1 MKREKNRVYVS
12 KTGEMI
18 KLFTTALENN
28 LGVKLKSNY
37 PKNKRIEKLQTGK
50 FKGSD
55 LKYVIN
61 GLDLIKML
69 GDIGID
75 RVIQQLKSK
84 QDLSED
90 DAKKILYLHLSKK
103 TMLGFVDGLNKNVRS
118 EYVTKREIAQL
129 QDLYDIVRNSR
140 DGVITKESIRIEV
153 DENGNKREIKSEVPM
168 TEQEII
174 DILGNYRYRL
184 FEIKDREFSEYTGL
198 GLSILNL
205 LGSMYFMQTDEK
217 SKRISKNVGLSAIIE
232 VSALLANKYL
242 YRDYGEKV
250 YKNERNSRNLQY
262 DLAQHERISISEE
275 EKVLDEASGYLKN
288 AKNEKE
294 KITNKSNFINLLSTA
309 SIALVL
315 GKSAF
320 NELKNNDKN
329 IATALSKIL
338 IDYSISFNMINE
350 ITKNIN
356 SMFGFSEHKNE
367 LKDLEGLLENIV
379 TQIEEKQ
386 DPLVEVQGPFNSMEI
401 KDLHGKFYPQK
412 DYETGEKIYG
422 HKLDVPEFHIKRGEV
437 VLLSG
442 KSGRGKST
450 FIRLLKR
457 GDINNRLSLK
467 IDGKENVDKLGRQFF
482 AIKADRTLGTN
493 TNLLK
498 QLTGKESISEL
509 SDKEIQKL
517 EKVLDDVNMRSEN
530 ILEELASQN
539 YKQFSTGQQKR
550 LVLAQ
555 ALYKTDNNISVI
567 LVDEPVGNVEDS
579 LIDEQ
584 LKVISEYARKSGAMT
599 ILTTHRVDLAEKY
612 VDRRYHI
619 GDDGVLREVSI
630 DKNKNDGNIVQD
642 EVDL

>member
-1 MKREKNRVYVS
+1 MKKKNNRVYVS
-12 KTGEMI
+12 KPGEMI
-18 KLFTTALENN
+18 KIFTLALEKN
-28 LGVKLKSNY
+28 LGLKLKSNHA
-37 PKNKRIEKLQTGK
+37 KNKRIEKLQTGK
-50 FKGSD
+50 FEGSD

-75 RVIQQLKSK
+75 RVIQQIRSK
-84 QDLSED
+84 QDLSEE

-103 TMLGFVDGLNKNVRS
+103 PMLSFIDGLNKNVRS

-129 QDLYDIVRNSR
+129 ENLYDIIRNSR
-140 DGVITKESIRIEV
+140 DGVITKESVRIEV

-174 DILGNYRYRL
+174 DILGNYRNRL
-184 FEIKDREFSEYTGL
+184 FEIKDREFSEYSGL

-205 LGSMYFMQTDEK
+205 LGSMYFMQTDEN
-217 SKRISKNVGLSAIIE
+217 SKKISKNVGLSAIIE
-232 VSALLANKYL
+232 VSTLLANKYL

-262 DLAQHERISISEE
+262 DLAQNEKISISEE
-275 EKVLDEASGYLKN
+275 EEELSEAAKYLIT
-288 AKNEKE
+288 AKNERE
-294 KITNKSNFINLLSTA
+294 KIKNKSNIINLLSAA

-320 NELKNNDKN
+320 YELKNNDKN

-338 IDYSISFNMINE
+338 IDYSTSFNMINE

-367 LKDLEGLLENIV
+367 LKDLEELLENIV
-379 TQIEEKQ
+379 VQIEEKQ
-386 DPLVEVQGPFNSMEI
+386 DPLVEVQGPFNSIEI

-412 DYETGEKIYG
+412 DYETGKKIYG

-467 IDGKENVDKLGRQFF
+467 IDGKEKVDKLGRQFL
-482 AIKADRTLGTN
+482 AIKADRTLGTS

-517 EKVLDDVNMRSEN
+517 EKVLDDVDLKSEN

-555 ALYKTDNNISVI
+555 ALYKTGNNISVI

-619 GDDGVLREVSI
+619 GDDGVLRELTN
-630 DKNKNDGNIVQD
+630 KEKNDYNN
-642 EVDL
+642 EEKLEL